1 MKNQTLTIFTPTY
14 NRCNK
19 LKRLYQSLS
28 NQTCKRFI
36 WIIVDDGS
44 NDDTRFFIQKITKE
58 ANFEIRYY
66 WQINSGKSM
75 AHNLGVRLTTTE
87 LFTCVDSDDYL
98 SRDAVEVLIKKWS
111 QRTAQDVGI
120 LARREVTKVKN
131 STKDGIHTTLR
142 DSNKKYGIKGDT
154 MLIFKTEILKKY
166 KFPYFQN
173 EKFVPENYL
182 YDLIDKEGTLLFF
195 DKVLYFGEYLEDGY
209 TNNMAKLIKKNPYGY
224 LAYIKQ
230 RLSFDKT
237 MTDTIADTI
246 RYIAISYV
254 IEKEDVIKDSIN
266 PFLTILCLPLGKLF
280 FIKRYK
286 NI

>member
-44 NDDTRFFIQKITKE
+44 NDDTRFFIQKIKKE

-75 AHNLGVRLTTTE
+75 AHNLGVKLTTTE

-98 SRDAVEVLIKKWS
+98 SEDAVEVLIKKWS

-266 PFLTILCLPLGKLF
+266 PILTILCLPLGKLF